1 MGEHVNHDRGSS
13 SQWEGLAR
21 QGQEFKSMP
30 AIHKPKERFMVSDF
44 RSQKKVMQFMW
55 DMDGYGDMMQI
66 MNLFERLC
74 RHLESLGRYR
84 WIWQINGGS
93 VRCCSMSGDQEPH
106 GAHDWTLQDPC
117 WKVGI
122 LQGRGTKQDCIKW
135 HPHFGVSHEVNSV
148 ASSTTRIH

>member
-55 DMDGYGDMMQI
+55 DMDGYVTNQQI
-66 MNLFERLC
+66 
-74 RHLESLGRYR
+74 
-84 WIWQINGGS
+84 W
-93 VRCCSMSGDQEPH
+93 
-106 GAHDWTLQDPC
+106 
-117 WKVGI
+117 
-122 LQGRGTKQDCIKW
+122 
-135 HPHFGVSHEVNSV
+135 
-148 ASSTTRIH
+148 